1 MPKDQVPEQV
11 RKAQNKVQDTYEDSR
26 GRNYDIR
33 QVVKG
38 NERLVTATGMIRDAM
53 LKTCEIKDRDTLRK
67 HIEAQEMLFHL
78 ITLYAWAVLKNR
90 YKNGLNIECA
100 ELAVARASG
109 QVYQWV
115 MEGNRKPDYRI
126 YTRTST
132 TVGHRYLDEIDKLH
146 PEDTG
151 LTGEEGKNIDVPVE
165 GGNKLDYLQ
174 EHIESVVIRLRDQN
188 KLTERQKVVFCY
200 KFGLCNHELIEKQG
214 DIAEKLGISNA
225 AVSNALQKALTII
238 QETVKKEL

>member
-90 YKNGLNIECA
+90 YKKKRLMRAALKLFHIFIE
-100 ELAVARASG
+100 
-109 QVYQWV
+109 
-115 MEGNRKPDYRI
+115 
-126 YTRTST
+126 
-132 TVGHRYLDEIDKLH
+132 
-146 PEDTG
+146 
-151 LTGEEGKNIDVPVE
+151 NIDYVLNVCIPALCLGGDGYVE
-165 GGNKLDYLQ
+165 MTVHAL
-174 EHIESVVIRLRDQN
+174 SV
-188 KLTERQKVVFCY
+188 
-200 KFGLCNHELIEKQG
+200 
-214 DIAEKLGISNA
+214 
-225 AVSNALQKALTII
+225 
-238 QETVKKEL
+238 

>member
-1 MPKDQVPEQV
+1 MPTDQVPEQV

-132 TVGHRYLDEIDKLH
+132 TVGHRYLDALNTLPPEPPVGPDGEPPEPIAPTSKTIDEMK
-146 PEDTG
+146 
-151 LTGEEGKNIDVPVE
+151 
-165 GGNKLDYLQ
+165 
-174 EHIESVVIRLRDQN
+174 EHLENLIIRLRDQE
-188 KLTERQKVVFCY
+188 KLTEREKEVFCY
-200 KFGLCNHELIEKQG
+200 KLGLCGYDLLEKQG
-214 DIAEKLGISNA
+214 DIAREMNISDA
-225 AVSNALQKALTII
+225 AVSNAFKKGFAVLQDAASKD
-238 QETVKKEL
+238 V